1 MDATILTLRI
11 LHIGFG
17 TFWVGTD
24 AFLTFLL
31 LPRLRALGPNI
42 ERPVFAAIMRFLP
55 PVMMLS
61 SVVTFASGVALA
73 GVMRGWNVNWVF
85 ASGWGIAIFVG
96 FVGTVITLFVGFGL
110 LPPITIRAD
119 KLARSFEGRA
129 PTSAEAAELDQ
140 LNARGTTL
148 ANINS
153 VLLII
158 VVIAMAIARFV

>member
-1 MDATILTLRI
+1 MDVTILIWRI

-17 TFWVGTD
+17 AFWVGSD

-42 ERPVFAAIMRFLP
+42 ERPVFASIMRFLP

-61 SVVTFASGVALA
+61 SIVTFGSGIALT
-73 GVMRGWNVNWVF
+73 GIMRGWNVNWVF
-85 ASGWGIAIFVG
+85 ASNWGIAIFAG
-96 FVGTVITLFVGFGL
+96 FVGTVVTLFVGFGL
-110 LPPITIRAD
+110 LPPVTLRAD

-129 PTSAEAAELDQ
+129 PTAAEARELDR

-153 VLLII
+153 VILII
-158 VVIAMAIARFV
+158 VVITMAVARFV